1 MLVSMGVTDRPDDER
16 NQAVQTIHADELQP
30 GDVIVYDRH
39 IHHITRVK
47 REDGWAWPI
56 ASDDTGWAIALSHQ
70 LIDVHSVAA

>member
-1 MLVSMGVTDRPDDER
+1 MH
-16 NQAVQTIHADELQP
+16 TIHADELQP

-39 IHHITRVK
+39 IHQITHVD